1 MNIVHIILGIF
12 LPPVAVYLIKGA
24 GKDLVINI
32 LLCLLA
38 WLPGVIHA
46 LWLEMKRAES
56 QPAATES

>member
-1 MNIVHIILGIF
+1 MAESTNRIILVILALL
-12 LPPVAVYLIKGA
+12 LPPLGVFIQKGA

-46 LWLEMKRAES
+46 LWLALK
-56 QPAATES
+56 